1 MPRAP
6 EISDKQEGLRHDHF
20 RVVAGILADAAGRV
34 LLAERTGDH
43 TLAGLWE
50 FPGGKIGAGETSEA
64 ALIRELA
71 EEIGVQIDSVK
82 PCLQLDYEYPDRH
95 VSIEFFL
102 IRQWRG
108 TPAGLEGQGL
118 RWLLPGD
125 IDAREL
131 LPANAAVLDWLR
143 DNPIR

>member
-1 MPRAP
+1 MPRTP
-6 EISDKQEGLRHDHF
+6 EVSGKLESAEHDHF
-20 RVVAGILADAAGRV
+20 RVVAGILADEAGRV

-43 TLAGLWE
+43 ALAGFWE

-64 ALIRELA
+64 ALVRELA
-71 EEIGVQIDSVK
+71 EEIGVRVNPGV
-82 PCLQLDYEYPDRH
+82 PCLQLEHVYPDRR

-118 RWLLPGD
+118 RWLLPRD
-125 IDAREL
+125 IDVREL
-131 LPANAAVLDWLR
+131 LPANAPVLDWLR
-143 DNPIR
+143 DNPIV